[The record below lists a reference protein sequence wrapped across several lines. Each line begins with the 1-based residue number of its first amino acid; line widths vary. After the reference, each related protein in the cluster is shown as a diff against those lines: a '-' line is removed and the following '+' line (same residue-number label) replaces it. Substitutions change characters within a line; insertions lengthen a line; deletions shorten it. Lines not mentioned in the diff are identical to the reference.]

1 MVHYGSFCKGDN
13 FFDFFLLSCTYTPFW
28 KGVYSK
34 RKEFAPK
41 GSKFFPFRVEPFSK
55 GRQNNVDRATSPEN
69 VLTPLKEYWYIP
81 VKEWSL

>member
-1 MVHYGSFCKGDN
+1 MDTWYIMDHFCKGDN

-41 GSKFFPFRVEPFSK
+41 GSKFFPFRVEPFSE
-55 GRQNNVDRATSPEN
+55 GRKTMWIELP
-69 VLTPLKEYWYIP
+69 PLKMY
-81 VKEWSL
+81 